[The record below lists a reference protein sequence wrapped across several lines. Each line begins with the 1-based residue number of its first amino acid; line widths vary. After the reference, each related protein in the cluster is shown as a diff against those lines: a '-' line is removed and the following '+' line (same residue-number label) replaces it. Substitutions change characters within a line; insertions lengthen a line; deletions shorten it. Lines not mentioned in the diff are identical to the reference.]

1 MQAITEILGV
11 DMQTLTTAQLEKKYV
26 DSIKSSNSAESNAL
40 RAYLLSGQRAQSAQG
55 NRAMQ
60 ALKSHTPGASAK
72 VALES
77 DVAMI
82 YSHTP
87 RSRIYLQT
95 LLECGIAPAC
105 ILSLGEQVD
114 SFLCEQVERFGIAHK
129 NLATKDINDPQ
140 CLQLIASLPQKYVIY
155 SGYGGGIL
163 CEAYFAL
170 EKKFIH
176 IHAGKLPQYRGS
188 TTCYYS
194 LLQERNICASVMFL
208 NAQLDEGKVL
218 GEVSFSRED
227 IRALGSIDIDTTIEP
242 YIRARAL
249 SEVMA
254 RYVQTRSFVSKAQKG
269 AQSGMYY
276 KIHPLLK
283 HIAILECF
291 GGV

>member
-1 MQAITEILGV
+1 
-11 DMQTLTTAQLEKKYV
+11 MQTLTTAQLEKKYL
-26 DSIKSSNSAESNAL
+26 DSLDSKMSLVGLDSSESNAL
-40 RAYLLSGQRAQSAQG
+40 RAYLLSGQSAQG

-95 LLECGIAPAC
+95 LLERGIAPSC
-105 ILSLGEQVD
+105 VISLGEQ
-114 SFLCEQVERFGIAHK
+114 E
-129 NLATKDINDPQ
+129 DIF
-140 CLQLIASLPQKYVIY
+140 
-155 SGYGGGIL
+155 L

-242 YIRARAL
+242 YIRAMAL

-254 RYVQTRSFVSKAQKG
+254 RYVQTREFESRAQSG